1 MTNYEVKHVVVSPEY
16 VQCEDEVER
25 IGYSIRRLIDSVKNM
40 FDEVVTKDNVNQLV
54 PEYMNCLMRN
64 IRIAVEDVHKII
76 QKHHV
81 TDEKEI
87 EMLESKI
94 TEMFDEVTDGF

>member
-1 MTNYEVKHVVVSPEY
+1 
-16 VQCEDEVER
+16 
-25 IGYSIRRLIDSVKNM
+25 M

-54 PEYMNCLMRN
+54 PEYMNCLMRT
-64 IRIAVEDVHKII
+64 IRIAVEDVHKLI
-76 QKHHV
+76 QKHHI

-94 TEMFDEVTDGF
+94 TELFIMAQLSRQKFDIFIMN